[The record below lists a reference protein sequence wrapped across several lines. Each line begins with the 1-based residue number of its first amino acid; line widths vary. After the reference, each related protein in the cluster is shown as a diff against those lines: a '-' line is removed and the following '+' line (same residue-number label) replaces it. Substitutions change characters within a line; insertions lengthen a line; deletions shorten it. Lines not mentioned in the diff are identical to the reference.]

1 MAEAGLVGV
10 EKLQS
15 HTGSGL
21 DWMWGDAEREE
32 GSSGAG
38 SLARMVMS
46 GWQVLGQD
54 VSLGRL
60 WDLKW
65 RAEQAVE

>member
-1 MAEAGLVGV
+1 MAGAGLVGV

-21 DWMWGDAEREE
+21 DWMWGDAEKR
-32 GSSGAG
+32 GQASAG

-54 VSLGRL
+54 VSWGVCVGLR
-60 WDLKW
+60 
-65 RAEQAVE
+65 RVEQAVE